1 MSRHI
6 IRKIR
11 LAHCKRGPS
20 ICEECREM
28 DTEKICL
35 LDICP
40 PHQGEI
46 QRRVIQVTRGGET
59 TWCEFDIVRTFES
72 QEEARKYADENAIQD
87 VEF

>member
-1 MSRHI
+1 MSRHV

-20 ICEECREM
+20 RCQKCREM
-28 DTEKICL
+28 EAERICL

-40 PHQGEI
+40 PRMGEM
-46 QRRVIQVTRGGET
+46 QRRIIQVDREGEKV
-59 TWCEFDIVRTFES
+59 WREFDIVRTFES
-72 QEEARKYADENAIQD
+72 KEEAQEYADENGITD

>member
-11 LAHCKRGPS
+11 LAHCKRGPGR
-20 ICEECREM
+20 CQKCREM
-28 DTEKICL
+28 EAERICL

-40 PHQGEI
+40 PRMGEM
-46 QRRVIQVTRGGET
+46 QRRIIKVGREGEKV
-59 TWCEFDIVRTFES
+59 WREFDIVRTFES
-72 QEEARKYADENAIQD
+72 KEEAQEYADENGITD